1 MKLRFLLTG
10 IAIGVVPM
18 LLLGPVAAQEGEGGG
33 MGMQMPGWMKLNS
46 N

>member
-18 LLLGPVAAQEGEGGG
+18 LLLGPVAAQEGEGG
-33 MGMQMPGWMKLNS
+33 MGMQMPGWTKLT
-46 N
+46 